1 MIDRDLGG
9 SLRQMARIGGLL
21 YLVVIV
27 TAFFAEMFIRNTLI
41 VSGDAAAT
49 AQKILAA
56 ERLYRLGGLADLVN
70 LCCDVALAMILYHLL
85 RPGGK
90 VIALAAAAFRLVA
103 DACLAIATFFHF
115 APLILLDGAPWLGA
129 MPPAERQL
137 LALDMIKIHSLGYNV
152 CMLFFGV
159 HLLLLGWLSLRSS
172 LMPRLLGALLVVTFF
187 CYWTNS
193 VVHLV
198 FPELHLSPFV
208 LLPGLVTE
216 LALAVWLL
224 AGGVNVARWLAL
236 AGGEVPGPERRSG

>member
-1 MIDRDLGG
+1 
-9 SLRQMARIGGLL
+9 
-21 YLVVIV
+21 
-27 TAFFAEMFIRNTLI
+27 
-41 VSGDAAAT
+41 
-49 AQKILAA
+49 
-56 ERLYRLGGLADLVN
+56 
-70 LCCDVALAMILYHLL
+70 
-85 RPGGK
+85 
-90 VIALAAAAFRLVA
+90 
-103 DACLAIATFFHF
+103 
-115 APLILLDGAPWLGA
+115 

-208 LLPGLVTE
+208 LLPGLLTE

-236 AGGEVPGPERRSG
+236 AGGEARGPERRSG